1 MSNLT
6 REELAIAVKDDPYLT
21 KREKSSESDIA
32 LYLKEVD
39 FHCPLCGKLL
49 RSRSQKKKNK
59 LFEIAHIYPNSPTP
73 EQFETLAGLRR
84 LGNTCEDYENKI
96 ALCKNCHSTQD
107 YHTTKDDYLALLS
120 KKEDLMKIT
129 ALEEIAS
136 QLSLEDSISNVV
148 DKICQLGAEDITDL
162 NYSPLTLSK
171 KFRTSDR
178 SLKVKIAGYVTEYYP
193 FIRSLFRDMEGKN
206 GFRLEVISMQ
216 IRCCFIKMADIT
228 EDKDVIFQN
237 MVHWLQIKTKCSST
251 SACEAVI
258 SFFVQNCEVF
268 NEVTE

>member
-6 REELAIAVKDDPYLT
+6 REELAIAVKDDPYLI

-39 FHCPLCGKLL
+39 FHCPLCGKIL

-107 YHTTKDDYLALLS
+107 YHTTEDDYLSLLS
-120 KKEDLMKIT
+120 IKEKLMKIS

-136 QLSLEDSISNVV
+136 ELSLEDSISNVV
-148 DKICQLGAEDITDL
+148 EKICQLRAEDITDL
-162 NYSPLTLSK
+162 NYSPLTLSR
-171 KFRTSDR
+171 KFSPADR

-193 FIRSLFRDMEGKN
+193 FIRNLFRDMEGKN

-216 IRCCFIKMADIT
+216 VRCCFIKMTDIT
-228 EDKDVIFQN
+228 EDKEVIFDN
-237 MVHWLQIKTKCSST
+237 MVQWLQTKTQCQST

-268 NEVTE
+268 NEITE

>member
-6 REELAIAVKDDPYLT
+6 REELAIAVENDPYLI
-21 KREKSSESDIA
+21 KREKSSESDIS
-32 LYLKEVD
+32 LYLKEVN
-39 FHCPLCGKLL
+39 FRCPLCGKRL

-107 YHTTKDDYLALLS
+107 YHTTEDDYLSLLS
-120 KKEDLMKIT
+120 IKENLMKIS

-136 QLSLEDSISNVV
+136 ELSLEDSISKVV
-148 DKICQLGAEDITDL
+148 EKICQLGAEDITDL
-162 NYSPLTLSK
+162 NYSPLTLSR
-171 KFRTSDR
+171 KFRPADR

-216 IRCCFIKMADIT
+216 VRCCFIKMSDIT
-228 EDKDVIFQN
+228 EDKEVIFDN
-237 MVHWLQIKTKCSST
+237 MVQWLQTKTQCSST

-268 NEVTE
+268 NEITE

>member
-1 MSNLT
+1 MT
-6 REELAIAVKDDPYLT
+6 REELAIAVENDPYLI
-21 KREKSSESDIA
+21 KREKSSESDIS
-32 LYLKEVD
+32 LYLKEVN
-39 FHCPLCGKLL
+39 FRCPLCGKLL

-107 YHTTKDDYLALLS
+107 YHTTEDDYLSLLS
-120 KKEDLMKIT
+120 IKENLMKIS

-136 QLSLEDSISNVV
+136 ELSLEDSISKVV
-148 DKICQLGAEDITDL
+148 EKICQLGAEDITDL
-162 NYSPLTLSK
+162 NYSPLTLSR
-171 KFRTSDR
+171 KFRPADR

-216 IRCCFIKMADIT
+216 VRCCFIKMSDIT
-228 EDKDVIFQN
+228 EDKEVICDN
-237 MVHWLQIKTKCSST
+237 MVQWLQTKTQCSST

-268 NEVTE
+268 NEITE